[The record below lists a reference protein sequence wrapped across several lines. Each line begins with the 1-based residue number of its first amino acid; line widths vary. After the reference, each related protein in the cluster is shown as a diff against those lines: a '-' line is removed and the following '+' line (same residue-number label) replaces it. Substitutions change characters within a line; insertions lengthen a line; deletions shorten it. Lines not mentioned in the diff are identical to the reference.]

1 MMFSFFL
8 FLEENFHD
16 RSLGEGSWYRYKFR
30 WHENESKEG
39 KAILG
44 ENDRLYLRLNL
55 EKRPTSTS
63 RTIRVVREGDF
74 LEAGLQFEGYPGV
87 VEKGLFGL

>member
-1 MMFSFFL
+1 M
-8 FLEENFHD
+8 
-16 RSLGEGSWYRYKFR
+16 RARR
-30 WHENESKEG
+30 G

-55 EKRPTSTS
+55 EEEANFLIS

-87 VEKGLFGL
+87 VEKRLIRFVRSKELKGISDNTRD